1 MRYSASPCPA
11 TRGFACCPEVAVP
24 PTAKGLRWLL
34 GLFQDAGWPR
44 EIAFIDRDPR
54 AIKRAPN
61 AVTRL
66 DRKLARQRPRL
77 RLCWNGSGNGI
88 CCYLIV

>member
-1 MRYSASPCPA
+1 MASP
-11 TRGFACCPEVAVP
+11 VARKSWSLP
-24 PTAKGLRWLL
+24 IAKTAKGLRWLL

-54 AIKRAPN
+54 AIKRARN

-77 RLCWNGSGNGI
+77 RFCWNGSGNGI